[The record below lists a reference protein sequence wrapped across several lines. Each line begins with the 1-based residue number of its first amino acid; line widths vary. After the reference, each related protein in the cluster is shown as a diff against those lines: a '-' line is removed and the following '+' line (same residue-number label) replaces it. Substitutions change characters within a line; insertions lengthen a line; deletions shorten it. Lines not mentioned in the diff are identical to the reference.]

1 MVKEFYEKLINGIII
16 VSLLLAVCVTV
27 DYATND
33 TITNYNNNSS
43 VLDEL
48 DDENIT
54 FVNGSY
60 LLDENSGIAKTDG
73 KIYTEKTVK
82 KKKNKA
88 PTITITSRPSC
99 GCRHKYAWH
108 TRTFKSYCPHCHK
121 QGTLDNV
128 HKWLAR
134 HEQELTCS
142 VAKGGCGADY
152 CGVCGKEKYSWSHYY
167 LTKA

>member
-1 MVKEFYEKLINGIII
+1 MIKAFYEKLINGIII

-33 TITNYNNNSS
+33 TITNYNNKSA
-43 VLDEL
+43 LDEL
-48 DDENIT
+48 SDENIT

-60 LLDENSGIAKTDG
+60 LLDENSGMAVSDG
-73 KIYTEKTVK
+73 KIYTDKNIK

-88 PTITITSRPSC
+88 QTVSITSRPSC
-99 GCRHKYAWH
+99 GCRHKYSWH
-108 TRTFKSYCPHCHK
+108 TRTFVNHCPHCHK
-121 QGTLDNV
+121 QGTLANV
-128 HKWLAR
+128 HKWPAR

-167 LTKA
+167 LTKV